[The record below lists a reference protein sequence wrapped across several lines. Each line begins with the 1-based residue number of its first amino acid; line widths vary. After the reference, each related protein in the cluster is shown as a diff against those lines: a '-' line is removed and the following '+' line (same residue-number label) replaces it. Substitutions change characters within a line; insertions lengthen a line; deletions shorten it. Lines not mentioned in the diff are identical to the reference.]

1 MEENMNKWVKITRRI
16 MRVNVILLG
25 IIGYMF
31 LGIHTYAKE
40 SVSKEKAV
48 VFLLDTSGSMNGND
62 RERLAIDSIA
72 QFVYSLPSDYQIGFV
87 AYNSDI
93 SVSHECV
100 KIENRKQLM
109 NKVEKVVYDGYSN
122 AGVGL
127 EKAVNLLNKQE
138 GIEEK
143 YIVLLSDGEIL
154 MKDNEATNNAKVKY
168 KKAYKKAKKSN
179 IKIHVIGLEDE
190 MEDEGNFIFTAAE
203 YTGGTTYYTPKAL
216 KLQSAIDSILNNEL
230 QIKQS
235 TAAIVDTDGG
245 AEKVSV
251 SLPYTYASKIRV
263 LLTSISP
270 IKNLNTSFQAE
281 NATQVNGERYSLIEL
296 NHPTGDVLEL
306 SFQGKAGSQVR
317 INVIPEYRVT
327 PIVEVSYRDEIPLE
341 EEERFYKRTAELLYS
356 FYDADNEE
364 IQLWTQDYFQ
374 HVKFVLSEGEES
386 KELSLKE
393 GTLKQEKKVES
404 DFVYTTEIDYSQ
416 MLVNVIE
423 VGDVEVNLKAPPE
436 LPIEEEPPYL
446 LIAFIIFLVMVIVVV
461 AVITL
466 RRHRQK
472 PLPLPQDDR
481 PEPSKYSY
489 VGKISLYV
497 TRTQSGYDIP
507 PLSYNLFRLP
517 AGKVVSLQE
526 MFDSCN
532 VKERFSGA
540 ESIYFKPSANRNLI
554 IINNSDCTIMK
565 NREILLKNR
574 SYQIP
579 VESKLDITFEDEI
592 SELML
597 QYKDLK
603 PSAMR

>member
-1 MEENMNKWVKITRRI
+1 MSKWMNMASRI
-16 MRVNVILLG
+16 IRFNVVLLG
-25 IIGYMF
+25 IICCVC
-31 LGIHTYAKE
+31 LEVDIYAKE
-40 SVSKEKAV
+40 SVSKDKAV
-48 VFLLDTSGSMNGND
+48 VFLLDASGSMNTND

-72 QFVYSLPSDYQIGFV
+72 QFVYSLPSDYRIGFV

-93 SVSHECV
+93 TASYGFV
-100 KIENRKQLM
+100 KTKKRNQLM
-109 NKVEKVVYDGYSN
+109 SKAEKVTYDGYSN

-138 GIEEK
+138 GIAEK

-154 MKDNEATNNAKVKY
+154 MEDNETTKTAKAKY
-168 KKAYKKAKKSN
+168 KKAYKTAKKSN

-190 MEDEGNFIFTAAE
+190 MEDEGNFIFSAAE
-203 YTGGTTYYTPKAL
+203 YTGGKTYYTPKAL

-245 AEKVSV
+245 LEKVSV
-251 SLPYTYASKIRV
+251 SLPYTYASKVRV
-263 LLTSISP
+263 LLTSVSP

-296 NHPTGDVLEL
+296 NHPTGDALEL
-306 SFQGKAGSQVR
+306 SFQGGTGSQVR

-327 PIVEVSYRDEIPLE
+327 PTAEVSYRDEIPLE
-341 EEERFYKRTAELLYS
+341 EEARYYNRTAEVVYS
-356 FYDADNEE
+356 FHDADNEE
-364 IQLWTQDYFQ
+364 VQLWTQDYFQ
-374 HVKFVLSEGEES
+374 HVKLALLNGEES
-386 KELSLKE
+386 KEFSLKE
-393 GTLKQEKKVES
+393 GTLKQEIKVETDS
-404 DFVYTTEIDYSQ
+404 DYKTEIDYSN

-423 VGDVEVNLKAPPE
+423 IGDVEVSLEAPPE
-436 LPIEEEPPYL
+436 LPVEEEPPYL
-446 LIAFIIFLVMVIVVV
+446 LIAFIVFLVIVIVVV
-461 AVITL
+461 AVITW
-466 RRHRQK
+466 RKRRQK
-472 PLPLPQDDR
+472 PLPLPPDDR

-489 VGKISLYV
+489 VGKLSLYV
-497 TRTQSGYDIP
+497 TRTRSGYDIP
-507 PLSYNLFRLP
+507 PLSYSLFRLP

-532 VKERFSGA
+532 VKEEFAGA
-540 ESIYFKPSANRNLI
+540 ESIYFKPGANRSII

-579 VESKLDITFEDEI
+579 IESKLDITFEDEI